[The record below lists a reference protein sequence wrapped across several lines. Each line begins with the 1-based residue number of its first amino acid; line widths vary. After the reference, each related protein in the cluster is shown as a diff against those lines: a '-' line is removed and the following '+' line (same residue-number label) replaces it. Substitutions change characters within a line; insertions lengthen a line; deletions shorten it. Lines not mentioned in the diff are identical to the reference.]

1 MFFRRKSPKTPT
13 FEERLESL
21 RGSGFR
27 TDVRPDGRLQVSRDA
42 CAATIKDAPDGGPRI
57 QRVGRLSGDEIAL
70 LVDAGYQKFWQT
82 CDGRRIPA
90 LARQLQE
97 LHEFQEDLRE
107 ALGLV
112 SLYHTALG
120 TTNDLHLYDRVRS
133 T

>member
-1 MFFRRKSPKTPT
+1 MFFRRKPPKTPT

-27 TDVRPDGRLQVSRDA
+27 TNVRPDGRVQVSRDA
-42 CAATIKDAPDGGPRI
+42 CAATIEDAPDGGPRI

-82 CDGRRIPA
+82 CDGRRVPA
-90 LARQLQE
+90 LAHQLQE
-97 LHEFQEDLRE
+97 LHEFQEDLHE
-107 ALGLV
+107 ALGLL
-112 SLYHTALG
+112 SLYNTSLG